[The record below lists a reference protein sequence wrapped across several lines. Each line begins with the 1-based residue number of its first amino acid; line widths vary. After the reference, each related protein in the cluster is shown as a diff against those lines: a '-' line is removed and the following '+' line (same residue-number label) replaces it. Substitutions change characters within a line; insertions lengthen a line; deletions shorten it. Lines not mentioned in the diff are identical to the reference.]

1 MLMRRAAIL
10 IALLAVAALAAA
22 PVSAQTRPGRL
33 HGTVID
39 ETNAMTLPTA
49 LVEIAGS
56 DILART
62 DLDGRYSLELPPG
75 LYDVKISFPGYRERT
90 ASAIQVA
97 TGKSVELTVSLV
109 PDSIGFEEEVTVT
122 AEAPV
127 TSSEAAQ
134 LIQRKK
140 SGAVQDNLGSE
151 EMSRNADSNAAD
163 AVKRV
168 TGLSVV
174 DNSYVYVRGLGER
187 YSNTT
192 LNGAVLPTTEPDK
205 RVVPLDLFQSG
216 LIDSIQVLKTYTP
229 DKPADFAGGLVEI
242 EPLQFPQERTLSI
255 SLSGGLN
262 SLSTFESG
270 LTYPG
275 GGRDFLTFDDG
286 TRALPGG
293 IPPGQKVVRGSAFSE
308 LGFTPEELE
317 VFGRSFD
324 NVWEPQRQD
333 GGPDGGGSFLFGDSW
348 GRLGAIFSATWA
360 TRTRSRTEEQTF
372 YSVSEGEIVPQNE
385 YDFELTE
392 KRNNLGM
399 VANVAVKVDDGNQI
413 SLSNF
418 WTRNSKDETRL
429 FEGFNSDA
437 RTDLRNARLFWVE
450 EGVFSSKLEG
460 DHYVPSLS
468 NSRITWSATYSQADR
483 EEPDLRETL
492 YEYDPGVDD
501 FLLADES
508 QSGLRMFN
516 DLQDE
521 VWQLNLDWNLFFNQW
536 GGLPAVVKLG
546 PALTLRNRDFSSR
559 RFRFVPRNTGLV
571 DLTATPETLFV
582 TQNISAGGAFELAEQ
597 TRNTDTYTADQTITA
612 AYAMLDL
619 PLAPRVRVVGG
630 ARLERSEQ
638 SVETFDLFAVERT
651 PIVSTLDD
659 TDVLPAVNLVVSLS
673 PEMNLRLAY
682 SHTVNRPEFREL
694 APFEFTDVVGGRA
707 VVGNPEL
714 QRALIRNAD
723 LRWEWFLSA
732 SEVLA
737 LSFFIKDFDNPIE
750 RVVQPSAQLRTSYD
764 NAVGA
769 TNRGFEVEVRKELGS
784 HIFVAANYTLVSSEI
799 ELLQQAGQV
808 QTSLERPLAGQSEH
822 LVNAVLEARIPSSE
836 LSARLLYNFFD
847 DRIIDVGSLG
857 LPDVLEQGRQTL
869 DMVVTK
875 GFGAFQLKLGGDNL
889 LDSDYEFTQGGQIH
903 RLYRTGRTWSVSL
916 SYSE

>member
-1 MLMRRAAIL
+1 MLIRRTAIL
-10 IALLAVAALAAA
+10 LALLAAAALAAP
-22 PVSAQTRPGRL
+22 PVSAQAQPGRI

-49 LVEIAGS
+49 PVEIVGT
-56 DILART
+56 DVLVRT
-62 DLDGRYSLELPPG
+62 DLDGRYSVELPAG
-75 LYDVKISFPGYRERT
+75 LYDVKISFPGYRERV

-97 TGKSVELTVSLV
+97 SGKSVELTVSLV
-109 PDSIGFEEEVTVT
+109 PDSIGFAEEVTVT
-122 AEAPV
+122 AEAPQ
-127 TSSEAAQ
+127 TSSAAAQ

-140 SGAVQDNLGSE
+140 SGAVQDNLGAE
-151 EMSRNADSNAAD
+151 EMSKNSDSNAAD

-242 EPLQFPQERTLSI
+242 EPLQFPQERTLSF
-255 SLSGGLN
+255 SLSGGGN
-262 SLSTFESG
+262 SLSTFQSG
-270 LTYPG
+270 LSYAG

-286 TRALPGG
+286 TRALPGS
-293 IPPGQKVVRGSAFSE
+293 IPVGEKVVRGSAFSE
-308 LGFTPEELE
+308 LGFTPAELE
-317 VFGRSFD
+317 AFGRSFD
-324 NVWEPQRQD
+324 NVWEPQREN
-333 GGPDGGGSFLFGDSW
+333 GGLDGGGSFLFGDSW
-348 GRLGAIFSATWA
+348 GRLGAVFSATWA
-360 TRTRSRTEEQTF
+360 TRTRTRTEEQN
-372 YSVSEGEIVPQNE
+372 YYAVSEDTIVTQNA

-392 KRNNLGM
+392 KKRNLGL
-399 VANVAVKVDDGNQI
+399 VGNVALKLDDANQL

-429 FEGFNSDA
+429 FEGYNADA

-450 EGVFSSKLEG
+450 EGVFSTKLEG
-460 DHYVPSLS
+460 DHYLRSLS

-492 YEYDPGVDD
+492 YEYDPGIDD

-521 VWQLNLDWNLFFNQW
+521 VWQFNLDWNLFFNQW
-536 GGLPAVVKLG
+536 GGLPAVVKFG
-546 PALTLRNRDFSSR
+546 PALTLRDRNFSSR

-571 DLTATPETLFV
+571 DLTSSPETLF
-582 TQNISAGGAFELAEQ
+582 TSQNIAAGGAFELAEQ

-619 PLAPRVRVVGG
+619 PLAPRLRLVGG
-630 ARLERSEQ
+630 ARLEKSEQ
-638 SVETFDLFAVERT
+638 NVETFDLFAVDPT
-651 PIVSTLDD
+651 PIVSGLDD
-659 TDVLPAVNLVVSLS
+659 TDVLPAVNLVFSVT
-673 PEMNLRLAY
+673 PEINVRVAY

-723 LRWEWFLSA
+723 LRWEWFMSS

-737 LSFFIKDFDNPIE
+737 LSFFVKDFDSPIE
-750 RVVQPSAQLRTSYD
+750 RVVEPSAQLRTSYD

-769 TNRGFEVEVRKELGS
+769 TNRGLEVELRKELGE
-784 HIFVAANYTLVSSEI
+784 HFFFAANYTYVNSEI
-799 ELLQQAGQV
+799 ELLEQAGQV
-808 QTSLERPLAGQSEH
+808 QTSLKRPLAGQSAN

-857 LPDVLEQGRQTL
+857 LPDVLEEGRQTL
-869 DMVVTK
+869 DLVVTK
-875 GFGAFQLKLGGDNL
+875 GLGAFQLKLGADNL
-889 LDSDYEFTQGGQIH
+889 LDSDYEFTVGGEVQ